1 MTLFQAES
9 LLDRGSTAVPQALQT
24 QNLYGKFDLQ
34 HQPRSPYPVGQA
46 ILAVPYVWFVREV
59 LVPLTNSAHDRTA
72 VFYLESFGAA
82 LSSAMCAAAALSFFF
97 LIVRRLGVATRD
109 ALLVSGC
116 VAVGTFLFPYSGYF
130 FSEPL
135 SALLLLIASYVLFGR
150 DAAVSSERA
159 LLSGLILGVAVWVR
173 PTMVLAAGVFALAI
187 LARNKPGRW
196 KSAVLSLLI
205 PALSG
210 LAYLA
215 WNKHLFGN
223 AFDFGYPDFA
233 ELGKHLNTFQTP
245 FYVGLTGLLFSPG
258 KSVFLYCP
266 LLVLAFYGLR
276 RLWTID
282 PGLALLCG
290 GLPLL
295 YLLFYMRYTQWEG
308 GYCPGPRYLL
318 PSIIVCCLALAPLMQ
333 SGSSA
338 LRKAIFVLA
347 IIGFGVQVIAYSTSF
362 LEDEVG
368 GQRYYDQHFDYRMSY
383 DPMVSQTKHLLTY
396 LGGKPAPLGLGFDRW
411 FVFLHKLGIQAGTLV
426 AIAIVPLGLAIWSF
440 WMLRRVW
447 IESAEKES
455 AILGVSRS

>member
-1 MTLFQAES
+1 
-9 LLDRGSTAVPQALQT
+9 
-24 QNLYGKFDLQ
+24 
-34 HQPRSPYPVGQA
+34 
-46 ILAVPYVWFVREV
+46 
-59 LVPLTNSAHDRTA
+59 
-72 VFYLESFGAA
+72 
-82 LSSAMCAAAALSFFF
+82 
-97 LIVRRLGVATRD
+97 
-109 ALLVSGC
+109 
-116 VAVGTFLFPYSGYF
+116 
-130 FSEPL
+130 
-135 SALLLLIASYVLFGR
+135 VLFGR
-150 DAAVSSERA
+150 DAAVSSESA
-159 LLSGLILGVAVWVR
+159 LLSGLILGFAVWVR

-245 FYVGLTGLLFSPG
+245 FYVGLTGLLVSPG

-266 LLVLAFYGLR
+266 LLVLALYGLR

-282 PGLALLCG
+282 RGLALLCG

-318 PSIIVCCLALAPLMQ
+318 PSVIVGCLALAPLMQ

-338 LRKAIFVLA
+338 LRKAIFLLA
-347 IIGFGVQVIAYSTSF
+347 IIGFGVQVVAYSTSF

-383 DPMVSQTKHLLTY
+383 DPMVSQTKRLFAY

-411 FVFLHKLGIQAGTLV
+411 FVFLHKLGIRTGTLI

-440 WMLRRVW
+440 WMLRRSW
-447 IESAEKES
+447 IESTEKHS
-455 AILGVSRS
+455 AILGLCGS